1 MSKAPIVLTVGTHR
15 RLSCRAVLFD
25 LDGVLI
31 DSLATVDRHLRA
43 WASSRDLDADH
54 VVAMSPGRTNADLV
68 AAVAPHLHAQRE
80 TEFLVRQDEE
90 DLDGVFAHQGAQA
103 LLAALP
109 RTSWAIVT
117 SAYRTVAELRLRHA
131 GLPTPPV
138 LVTADDV
145 LVGKPDPS
153 CYQAAARALGVAP
166 QDCLVIE
173 DAESGIAA
181 AHAAGMRAIGVTNG
195 SGSLRADLV
204 IPSLTRLTIDP

>member
-1 MSKAPIVLTVGTHR
+1 MLTVGGHH
-15 RLSCRAVLFD
+15 RLSCYAVLFD

-43 WASSRDLDADH
+43 WANWRGLDADH

-68 AAVAPHLHAQRE
+68 GAVAPHLDGQRE
-80 TEFLVRQDEE
+80 TAFLVRQDEE
-90 DLDGVFAHQGAQA
+90 DLTGVFAHQGASA

-109 RTSWAIVT
+109 NTGWAVVT
-117 SAYRTVAELRLRHA
+117 SAYRTVAEARLRHA
-131 GLPTPPV
+131 GLPIPPV
-138 LVTADDV
+138 LVSADDV

-153 CYQAAARALGVAP
+153 CYQAAAQALGVAP

-181 AHAAGMRAIGVTNG
+181 ARAAGMRTIGVTNG
-195 SGSLRADLV
+195 SGSLRADVV
-204 IPSLTRLTIDP
+204 IPSLSRLAIDP